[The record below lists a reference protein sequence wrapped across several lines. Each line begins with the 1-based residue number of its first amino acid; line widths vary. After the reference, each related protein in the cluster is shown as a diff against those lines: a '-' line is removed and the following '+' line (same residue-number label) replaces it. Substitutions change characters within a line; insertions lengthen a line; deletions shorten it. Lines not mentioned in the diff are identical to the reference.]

1 MNRNSVQ
8 RLSLSSVSP
17 SSKTPNRG
25 KSRGLLKNTFSSRE
39 SKNQKSRSKH
49 MRYTQRKA
57 DRIKIKDGDLSVM
70 FNIKKLDL
78 NNIINQALILY
89 QIVDP
94 EENMSVHPF

>member
-1 MNRNSVQ
+1 M
-8 RLSLSSVSP
+8 L
-17 SSKTPNRG
+17 
-25 KSRGLLKNTFSSRE
+25 
-39 SKNQKSRSKH
+39 
-49 MRYTQRKA
+49 YTQRKA
-57 DRIKIKDGDLSVM
+57 DRIKIKDGDLSAM